1 MKNREIIKYV
11 KEIREG
17 NASGFEELY
26 EAFLRLINFYGR
38 KIGEDG
44 SEELILFF
52 TELLHSLDIGKFTPD
67 ESEELNKY
75 IAVSI
80 RNRYI
85 ELSRRKSRLLRISNE
100 ITEECADSTDEPDSK
115 FFLKE
120 GLMLLSERQRTVI
133 DYRYFCGYSDR
144 EIADILSIS
153 RQAVH
158 KLETRAISIFK
169 VYYSVCL

>member
-11 KEIREG
+11 KEIRAG

-100 ITEECADSTDEPDSK
+100 ITEECADSTEDVYKRQKLCEYSRRHDPDVLPGGSYAE
-115 FFLKE
+115 FLY
-120 GLMLLSERQRTVI
+120 T
-133 DYRYFCGYSDR
+133 
-144 EIADILSIS
+144 
-153 RQAVH
+153 
-158 KLETRAISIFK
+158 
-169 VYYSVCL
+169 

>member
-52 TELLHSLDIGKFTPD
+52 TELLHSFDIVKFTPD

-75 IAVSI
+75 IAV
-80 RNRYI
+80 
-85 ELSRRKSRLLRISNE
+85 
-100 ITEECADSTDEPDSK
+100 
-115 FFLKE
+115 
-120 GLMLLSERQRTVI
+120 
-133 DYRYFCGYSDR
+133 
-144 EIADILSIS
+144 
-153 RQAVH
+153 
-158 KLETRAISIFK
+158 
-169 VYYSVCL
+169 